1 MEIGKAMERKIHVD
15 ANAWRFCE
23 ILLDIELGCDNK
35 SRLCCVL
42 FRSDATS
49 SKKKSFSTRDN
60 GKGKKLD
67 KRRRRRRGG
76 KSICKG
82 NLNVITLGFRCEEGK
97 KCDIK

>member
-49 SKKKSFSTRDN
+49 SKKRAFPRGITVKAKSWINDDDEEENRYAKATLTSLRSGFGAR
-60 GKGKKLD
+60 KEK
-67 KRRRRRRGG
+67 
-76 KSICKG
+76 
-82 NLNVITLGFRCEEGK
+82 NVI
-97 KCDIK
+97 